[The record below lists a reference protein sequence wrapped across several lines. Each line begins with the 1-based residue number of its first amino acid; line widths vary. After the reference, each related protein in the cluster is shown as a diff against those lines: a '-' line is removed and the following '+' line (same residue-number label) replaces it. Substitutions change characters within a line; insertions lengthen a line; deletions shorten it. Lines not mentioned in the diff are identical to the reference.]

1 MGGSQSKVTLDEVPV
16 HAKWGENIMRDDRQE
31 PSASESPEGLPK
43 GKSVSRREFLKIAGV
58 AGAAVGAGAGLGG
71 LIAACGGTAETTT
84 TTAGPTTTA
93 APATT
98 TTAAPAT
105 TTTSAGPEAGR
116 EIKVGVV
123 SPLTGPIA
131 IFAIA
136 DKWGIDLV
144 KEFLGDE
151 MVLGDG
157 KLHKVSWLL
166 RDTQSDDS
174 RASQVTADLIL
185 NDKVDI
191 LSVGG
196 SPTTA
201 VPAAVQAETNGTPI
215 LCSNCPWGAIVF
227 GRYPDLKNP
236 ADCPDKWVF
245 GSLFGVE
252 QATRALVGVLDQ
264 IPTNKVAGLFLGNTL
279 DTQAWQTPGIGF
291 EDTLK
296 AAGYTVV
303 NPGYFNLGTEDFT
316 AMISEYKKAGC
327 EINVGSNPGK
337 DFPNFWT
344 QCAQQG
350 YKPKAC
356 NEMIGLG
363 AYSDQLAMGN
373 AAFGIIQI
381 FTWHKSWPY
390 NDFIS
395 GMTNVQLADRYEKDL
410 NQPWD
415 QFITGYMRCG
425 WVVDVLKRTKDLD
438 NKESVLEAIKAT
450 KLELIT
456 GPIDLTI
463 PVDPTGLRVTPNIWK
478 QPISLGQLQKGT
490 TWAVEAPMVAAVDAP
505 GVTAADL
512 VKPFTIEWG
521 A

>member
-1 MGGSQSKVTLDEVPV
+1 
-16 HAKWGENIMRDDRQE
+16 MRDDRQE
-31 PSASESPEGLPK
+31 PIDGEGPEGLLE
-43 GKSVSRREFLKIAGV
+43 GKSVSRRGFLKIAGV

-71 LIAACGGTAETTT
+71 LVAACGGGTTTTT

-93 APATT
+93 AAATT
-98 TTAAPAT
+98 TTAAPVT
-105 TTTSAGPEAGR
+105 TTTAGAETGR

-215 LCSNCPWGAIVF
+215 LCSNCPWQAIVF

-245 GSLFGVE
+245 GSLFGIE
-252 QATRALVGVLDQ
+252 QATAALVQVLGK

-291 EDTLK
+291 EDSLK

-303 NPGYFNLGTEDFT
+303 NPGYFNLGTEDFS

-327 EINVGSNPGK
+327 ELNIGSNPGK

-350 YKPKAC
+350 YNPKVC

-363 AYSDQLAMGN
+363 SYSDQLAMGD

-390 NDFIS
+390 HDNIS
-395 GMTNVQLADRYEKDL
+395 GMTNAEVADRYEKDF

-415 QFITGYMRCG
+415 QFITGYMRNG
-425 WVVDVLKRTKDLD
+425 WVIDVLKRTTNLD
-438 NKESVLEAIKAT
+438 DKQSILAAIKGT

-456 GPIDLTI
+456 GPIDLTS
-463 PVDPTGLRVTPNIWK
+463 PVDPTTLHVTPGIWK
-478 QPISLGQLQKGT
+478 QPISLGQLQKGQK
-490 TWAVEAPMVAAVDAP
+490 WPVEGPMVAAVDAP
-505 GVTAADL
+505 GVTDADL
-512 VKPFTIEWG
+512 VPPFAIKWG